1 MIHKKTGPYEF
12 KNDSTE
18 VPVLKILLEKNYHWL
33 RPTYSIIKIILSH
46 LVKWLLISIV
56 VVLYPVEL

>member
-18 VPVLKILLEKNYHWL
+18 VPVLKILLEKNYHW
-33 RPTYSIIKIILSH
+33 
-46 LVKWLLISIV
+46 
-56 VVLYPVEL
+56 